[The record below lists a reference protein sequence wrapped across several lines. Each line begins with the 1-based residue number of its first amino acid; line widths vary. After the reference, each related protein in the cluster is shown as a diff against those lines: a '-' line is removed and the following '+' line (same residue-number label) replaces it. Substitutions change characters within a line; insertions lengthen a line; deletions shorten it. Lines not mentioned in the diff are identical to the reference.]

1 MFLVRTLSLICC
13 LTAAVFAQGR
23 LANSNSDT
31 SYAQFDLKEIS
42 TRAAELEGRRIVV
55 IAEIVS
61 VSADQKALVVFDN
74 NTKTLT
80 NVSLVQLTKSQRHTL
95 VTDPIHRVS
104 VYGRVEMKNGRAII
118 KADQVMPLA
127 TNVLAASE

>member
-13 LTAAVFAQGR
+13 LTVAAFAQGR

-95 VTDPIHRVS
+95 GTDPIHRVS
-104 VYGRVEMKNGRAII
+104 VYGHVEMKNGRAII
-118 KADQVMPLA
+118 KADQGMPLA

>member
-1 MFLVRTLSLICC
+1 MFLVRTLCLICC
-13 LTAAVFAQGR
+13 LTVAALAQGR

-42 TRAAELEGRRIVV
+42 THATELEGRRIVV
-55 IAEIVS
+55 IAEIIS

-74 NTKTLT
+74 NTKTLV

-95 VTDPIHRVS
+95 VSDPIHRVS
-104 VYGRVEMKNGRAII
+104 VYGRVEMKNGHAAI

-127 TNVLAASE
+127 TNVLAANE

>member
-13 LTAAVFAQGR
+13 LTAAAFAQGR